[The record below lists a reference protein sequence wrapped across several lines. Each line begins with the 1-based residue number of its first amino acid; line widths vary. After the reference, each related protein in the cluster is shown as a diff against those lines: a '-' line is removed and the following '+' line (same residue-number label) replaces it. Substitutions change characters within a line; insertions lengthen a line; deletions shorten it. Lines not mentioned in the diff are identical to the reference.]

1 MATQLR
7 EAFAEHQSR
16 EARTV
21 LFIDQV
27 GSTSMKEQQ
36 PEAGWLPALGWLY
49 DTVTALATHA
59 DADAQIKYL
68 GDGIMITFDSDR
80 ATDAVNV
87 AVAVQ
92 EAINDANQ
100 GRTGAKG
107 AIDFNCSVGISTGS
121 VVAFVTPT
129 GSRDYVGTVVDKAR
143 RLCDAASPKA
153 IFVDRATASA
163 ANVMKIASRLGIALG
178 RAPEQYQGDVQRAPL
193 KGFDQPVEYYEIFWD
208 QQLYGLK
215 SETVTSNTDRMTG
228 NTDRLRPA
236 ALAPVGRARLP
247 LERPLAKR
255 QGTPEERHVG
265 EVTCWKPNANFGF
278 VRDPRT
284 GEDFYFR
291 ASHLV
296 YPEDVGES
304 LHVGSRV
311 VFVAGAQVDGERK
324 RHAVAIL
331 MLDDYAEGTLKLPEG
346 KAHGWLRVQDELG
359 NSHHVFTPRS
369 AVGRYAPGTLLSFKV
384 AANEKGGLAEEI
396 EEPSEENA
404 A

>member
-1 MATQLR
+1 MALQLR

-27 GSTSMKEQQ
+27 GSTAMKEQQ

-49 DTVTALATHA
+49 DTVTALAVHA
-59 DADAQIKYL
+59 DSDVQIKYL
-68 GDGIMITFDSDR
+68 GDGIMLTFDSDR

-121 VVAFVTPT
+121 LVAFTTPT
-129 GSRDYVGTVVDKAR
+129 GSSDYVGTVVDKAR

-163 ANVMKIASRLGIALG
+163 ANVMKITSRLGIALG
-178 RAPEQYQGDVQRAPL
+178 RGPEQYQGDVQRAPL

-215 SETVTSNTDRMTG
+215 SEAVTSNTDRMRPVGITAVG
-228 NTDRLRPA
+228 RPRAAEPGPA
-236 ALAPVGRARLP
+236 AARP
-247 LERPLAKR
+247 
-255 QGTPEERHVG
+255 GTSEERHAG
-265 EVTCWKPNANFGF
+265 EVTCWKPDAGFGF
-278 VRDPRT
+278 VRDPRS

-291 ASHLV
+291 SGHLV
-296 YPEDVGES
+296 YPEDVRES
-304 LHVGSRV
+304 LRVGSRV
-311 VFVAGAQVDGERK
+311 VFVASGEGGGERK
-324 RHAVAIL
+324 RHAVAL
-331 MLDDYAEGTLKLPEG
+331 LLVDDYAEGTLKLPQG
-346 KAHGWLRVQDELG
+346 KAHGWLRVRDGLG
-359 NSHHVFTPRS
+359 NGHHVFTPRT
-369 AVGRYAPGTLLSFKV
+369 AVERFANGALLSFKV
-384 AANEKGGLAEEI
+384 GANEKGGLALEI
-396 EEPSEENA
+396 EEPVEENA